1 MIRRRSQTVRE
12 PPRSNRTLAS
22 SQRPYSACSASR
34 ARACARVT
42 PAGNRIVRYSKSIIG
57 HILPANPTATH
68 TPYRKG
74 VRTRYGQG
82 MTTDPRAALT
92 VLVAA
97 FERHLEASASRRG
110 EGDPVVAAAYR
121 DLTDAFENYDDCL
134 LDAFDEVTPFE
145 VFRNEEDEDTD
156 DDDEDIDEEDEEF
169 DEPDEEGGTYT
180 GLDDAD
186 YDEDDDE
193 EPGSGDDEAAPA
205 IDLAG
210 SAAELSRPGGS
221 DRDR

>member
-1 MIRRRSQTVRE
+1 
-12 PPRSNRTLAS
+12 
-22 SQRPYSACSASR
+22 
-34 ARACARVT
+34 
-42 PAGNRIVRYSKSIIG
+42 
-57 HILPANPTATH
+57 
-68 TPYRKG
+68 
-74 VRTRYGQG
+74 

-145 VFRNEEDEDTD
+145 VFRNEEDDDADEDDETEDDETEDDTD
-156 DDDEDIDEEDEEF
+156 DEEF
-169 DEPDEEGGTYT
+169 DEPDDEGGTYT

-186 YDEDDDE
+186 YDEDDE
-193 EPGSGDDEAAPA
+193 TESQSDDAAPA
-205 IDLAG
+205 IDLA
-210 SAAELSRPGGS
+210 SRAAELSRPVGS